1 MENKS
6 LSYVV
11 GGVSDEKKSN
21 GGTQYY
27 MQDRVYLMCDL
38 ALSITTSFNPYYLIK
53 NDKNKSDRTNGQH
66 NRSHTRE
73 CK

>member
-11 GGVSDEKKSN
+11 GGMSDEKKSN

-27 MQDRVYLMCDL
+27 MQDRVYLMRDL

-53 NDKNKSDRTNGQH
+53 ENIKDENKT
-66 NRSHTRE
+66 TRGTR
-73 CK
+73 